1 MKARRSL
8 VAMIVAAA
16 LIFGLAAPRRAY
28 AMDDIVKVG
37 LITAAVVGGIMVLAI
52 IGTALTRDDPRFL
65 TPLPPGRTGD
75 PLASQQRVH
84 VGTQC
89 PQNDGSSLVICW

>member
-1 MKARRSL
+1 MKARRAL
-8 VAMIVAAA
+8 VAIVVTAA
-16 LIFGLAAPRRAY
+16 LLVALAVPRQAQ

-37 LITAAVVGGIMVLAI
+37 LITAAVMGGIVVIAI

-65 TPLPPGRTGD
+65 TQTFPGPAAS
-75 PLASQQRVH
+75 PLASQQRFH

-89 PQNDGSSLVICW
+89 PQNDGTSLVICW

>member
-1 MKARRSL
+1 MKAPRAL
-8 VAMIVAAA
+8 VAIVVTAA
-16 LIFGLAAPRRAY
+16 LLVALAVPRQAQ

-37 LITAAVVGGIMVLAI
+37 LITAAVMGGIVVIAI

-65 TPLPPGRTGD
+65 TQTFPGGAATPLT
-75 PLASQQRVH
+75 SQQRFH

-89 PQNDGSSLVICW
+89 PQNDGTSLVVCW